1 MTQIPIFSSAQ
12 ASSTSDSDIMQSSP
26 APPGSSQKAPQ
37 ILPDINNSN
46 TKPNTT
52 TNSNTLMGMSQQ
64 QQQQPNPNMNG
75 MNNMSWMFNQG
86 FPPNTM
92 NNGGTAAGGL
102 NPNDL
107 NSVMNAML
115 MNNALQQQ
123 QQVQQQQQQNNMNPL
138 LLQSM
143 LNQGMIPNAYGSA
156 NTMGQMTGMNNL
168 FQQGMMNPAAMAGL
182 MGGLSSSG
190 SGVGNTTMGME
201 NNGGMTTAG
210 GTGGGGGANAN
221 FGNFTS
227 SSSQA
232 GGIGGSNTNAESDGQ
247 NNNINNN
254 DLFLQLMSNPLAAQM
269 LSQGLNPMML
279 LGASGAGMGMGMG
292 GMGMGQNQF
301 GGLAFGGI
309 GGANRASDAAAGGS
323 NSFNPMMNLTAMDPN
338 ALFALSHPGA
348 AAAMPRGIAS
358 MMGASAEDGVL
369 LTHAMANSKAG
380 EKPSKKVK
388 IKGKPKRPLSA
399 YNFFFREE
407 RARILDNLP
416 KGSGDKDGL
425 VKKEEEDDE
434 KTKEEDGMKKKRRG
448 KKDNADDEKTNTDED
463 NSSTTKDDG
472 DEPST
477 QAEGEKDYDQVGT
490 DGKKIPHGKIGFE
503 SLAKQIGKRWQ
514 TISSEDMERFKAL
527 ADEDMTRYKR
537 EMEAFL
543 NKEVPPAAVAGLP
556 LDGMTMAHHSMF
568 GMMNQLQHQPL
579 AVKKPKSKRKEG
591 GDTKPRKKRGS
602 KKGDDGDEMDE
613 KMI

>member
-1 MTQIPIFSSAQ
+1 
-12 ASSTSDSDIMQSSP
+12 
-26 APPGSSQKAPQ
+26 
-37 ILPDINNSN
+37 
-46 TKPNTT
+46 
-52 TNSNTLMGMSQQ
+52 
-64 QQQQPNPNMNG
+64 MNG
-75 MNNMSWMFNQG
+75 MSNMSWMFNQG
-86 FPPNTM
+86 FPPNTV

-123 QQVQQQQQQNNMNPL
+123 QQVHQQQVLQQQQQNNMMNPL

-156 NTMGQMTGMNNL
+156 NTMGQMAGMNNL
-168 FQQGMMNPAAMAGL
+168 LQQGMMNPAAMAGL
-182 MGGLSSSG
+182 MGGLGSSVG
-190 SGVGNTTMGME
+190 GVGNTTMGME
-201 NNGGMTTAG
+201 NGGMAAAG
-210 GTGGGGGANAN
+210 GTSGGGGVANAD
-221 FGNFTS
+221 FGNMSS

-232 GGIGGSNTNAESDGQ
+232 GGVGGSNTNAELDGQ

-269 LSQGLNPMML
+269 ISQGLNPMML
-279 LGASGAGMGMGMG
+279 LGASGAGMGMG
-292 GMGMGQNQF
+292 GMGMGLNQF

-323 NSFNPMMNLTAMDPN
+323 SSFNPMMNMTAMDPN
-338 ALFALSHPGA
+338 ALFALNHPGA

-369 LTHAMANSKAG
+369 LKHAMANSKAG

-407 RARILDNLP
+407 RARILDDLP
-416 KGSGDKDGL
+416 KRSGSKDGL
-425 VKKEEEDDE
+425 VKKEGEDDE
-434 KTKEEDGMKKKRRG
+434 TKEEDEMKKKRTG
-448 KKDNADDEKTNTDED
+448 KKGKDKADDEKTNTDED
-463 NSSTTKDDG
+463 DSSTTKEDG
-472 DEPST
+472 DEPTT
-477 QAEGEKDYDQVGT
+477 QAVGEKDYDQVGT

-514 TISSEDMERFKAL
+514 TISSDDMERFKAL

-556 LDGMTMAHHSMF
+556 LDEMTMAHHSMF

-591 GDTKPRKKRGS
+591 GETKPRKKRGS
-602 KKGDDGDEMDE
+602 KKGDDGEEMDE

>member
-1 MTQIPIFSSAQ
+1 
-12 ASSTSDSDIMQSSP
+12 MQSSP

-37 ILPDINNSN
+37 ILPDINNNNNNNNSSN
-46 TKPNTT
+46 TKLNTT
-52 TNSNTLMGMSQQ
+52 NINSNTLMGMNQQ

-75 MNNMSWMFNQG
+75 VNNMSWMFNQG

-92 NNGGTAAGGL
+92 NNGGAAAGGL

-123 QQVQQQQQQNNMNPL
+123 QQQQVQQQQQQQQQNNMMNPL
-138 LLQSM
+138 LLQTM

-156 NTMGQMTGMNNL
+156 NSTMGQMTGLNNP
-168 FQQGMMNPAAMAGL
+168 FQQGMMNPAAMAGM
-182 MGGLSSSG
+182 MGGLVNGGG
-190 SGVGNTTMGME
+190 SVGNTTMGME
-201 NNGGMTTAG
+201 GNGGMAAAG
-210 GTGGGGGANAN
+210 STGGGGSASAN

-227 SSSQA
+227 SSSSQA
-232 GGIGGSNTNAESDGQ
+232 KGVGGSNTNAESEGQ
-247 NNNINNN
+247 NNNIINNN

-269 LSQGLNPMML
+269 ISQGLNPMML
-279 LGASGAGMGMGMG
+279 LGASGAGMGMG
-292 GMGMGQNQF
+292 GMVMGQNQF
-301 GGLAFGGI
+301 GGLGFGGI
-309 GGANRASDAAAGGS
+309 GGANRASDTAAGGS
-323 NSFNPMMNLTAMDPN
+323 SSFNPMMNVTAMDPN
-338 ALFALSHPGA
+338 TLFALNHPGA
-348 AAAMPRGIAS
+348 AAATTMPRGIAS

-369 LTHAMANSKAG
+369 LKHAMANSKAG
-380 EKPSKKVK
+380 EKPGKKIKV
-388 IKGKPKRPLSA
+388 KGKPKRPLSA

-416 KGSGDKDGL
+416 KGKGTKDGL
-425 VKKEEEDDE
+425 VKKEDEDDE
-434 KTKEEDGMKKKRRG
+434 TKKEDEKEDGMKKKRKG
-448 KKDNADDEKTNTDED
+448 MKDEEKADDDED
-463 NSSTTKDDG
+463 DSSTTNDDG
-472 DEPST
+472 EEHT
-477 QAEGEKDYDQVGT
+477 ATAAGEKDYDQVGA

-556 LDGMTMAHHSMF
+556 VDGMTMAHHSMF
-568 GMMNQLQHQPL
+568 GMLNQLQHQPL
-579 AVKKPKSKRKEG
+579 AAKKPKSKRKEG

-602 KKGDDGDEMDE
+602 KKGDNGDEKDE
-613 KMI
+613 KLI